1 MTSVINSSV
10 YKLLHTHTD
19 FEELLIASP
28 EPQCLAFEE
37 AANIKQPVVGD
48 GKEYARVVM
57 CDLGKWTQDRIVIR
71 FQTGWW
77 SPK

>member
-1 MTSVINSSV
+1 MPV
-10 YKLLHTHTD
+10 L
-19 FEELLIASP
+19 SP
-28 EPQCLAFEE
+28 DPQCLAFEE

>member
-1 MTSVINSSV
+1 MLIADPTISPPPKISKMSTYYIFSQLYADPLTQVMTSVSR
-10 YKLLHTHTD
+10 
-19 FEELLIASP
+19 
-28 EPQCLAFEE
+28 
-37 AANIKQPVVGD
+37 QPVVGD